1 MRWSIRQSVTA
12 LVSLWVAAVAFSLA
26 GFFSRWGTLPATDDA
41 LIGATLLAALALPA
55 GFAATLGL
63 SVPASQVIFVAAVYW
78 PVVFFMHYQF
88 LRRRRPELCAGVA
101 VVVLI
106 SSWKWQVIAQGLI
119 GT

>member
-12 LVSLWVAAVAFSLA
+12 LLSLWAAAVGLSFA
-26 GFFSRWGTLPATDDA
+26 GFAAQWGTLPASEDA
-41 LIGATLLAALALPA
+41 LVGATLLAALALPA

-63 SVPASQVIFVAAVYW
+63 AVPASQVIFVAVVYW

-106 SSWKWQVIAQGLI
+106 SAWKWQVIAHGLI
-119 GT
+119 GI

>member
-1 MRWSIRQSVTA
+1 M
-12 LVSLWVAAVAFSLA
+12 
-26 GFFSRWGTLPATDDA
+26 PAIDDA
-41 LIGATLLAALALPA
+41 LLGATVLAVLALPA

-63 SVPASQVIFVAAVYW
+63 TVPDSQVMFVAAVYW

-119 GT
+119 GMTM